1 MDSERRMSMSQDRLA
16 FLAQKITT
24 YRMEF
29 NKLSPGC
36 QHYEEQEPLSWPALC
51 TLDKIKIECD
61 PMGCPLK
68 VDIKAI
74 ERDSFSYDQEEIE
87 PGLWSRFKT

>member
-1 MDSERRMSMSQDRLA
+1 VSIHVRLA
-16 FLAQKITT
+16 LVAQKITT
-24 YRMEF
+24 YRIEF

-36 QHYEEQEPLSWPALC
+36 QHYEEQKPSSWPALC
-51 TLDKIKIECD
+51 SLDKIKIECD

-68 VDIKAI
+68 R
-74 ERDSFSYDQEEIE
+74 ESYSSSPYDQEEIE